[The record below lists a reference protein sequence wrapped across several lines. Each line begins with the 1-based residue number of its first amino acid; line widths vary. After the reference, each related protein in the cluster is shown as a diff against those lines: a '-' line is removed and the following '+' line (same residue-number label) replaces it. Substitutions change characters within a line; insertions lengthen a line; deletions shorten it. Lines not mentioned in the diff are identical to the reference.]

1 MRREFIVNIALLI
14 IINVIIKPIYIFG
27 VEARVQDLV
36 GTESY
41 GLYFS
46 LFNFVFL
53 FQFINDPGLQ
63 TWNAQFVPKN
73 RDIIGQHL
81 GDLSFAKLILSLF
94 FFVAALGMAYILG
107 FDEIKLLVI
116 ITINLIL
123 SSVFMLMRS
132 SIAGLGFYK
141 TDSLLSALDKL
152 LMILLIGFMVWLS
165 PLQEDFTVEMF
176 VLAQMFALA
185 IAVFIVGVVLVT
197 KSQKIIFLWSW
208 ASFKHILK
216 STAPYVMT
224 MIFMTA
230 YNKLDG
236 VMLGQ
241 LIDDNNYQ
249 AGVYASAYRFYD
261 AANMLGYLFAALLLP
276 MFAANMYNFS
286 ILKELQSLGL
296 RYASIVSICLVWGS
310 VFYGEDILPLLY
322 SEYQPDFFNTLK
334 WLIFGY
340 LAMAIGYIYGTLLVA
355 TGKIKYVNV
364 VYAFGLVFNVLLNVI
379 LIPKHGAKGAAI
391 ATLITQIVVLVGQIL
406 VVKKE
411 LFMTTEKNDIIKLT
425 VFFALSYGVFYM
437 LKSIFN
443 THWLISSLIS
453 VFICLLLPLV
463 LRLIR
468 FREVQLLLNKK
479 NS

>member
-1 MRREFIVNIALLI
+1 MRREFIVNILLLI
-14 IINVIIKPIYIFG
+14 IINLIIKPIYIFG
-27 VEARVQDLV
+27 VEARVQDIV

-73 RDIIGQHL
+73 RDTIGQHL
-81 GDLSFAKLILSLF
+81 GDLSFAKLILSF
-94 FFVAALGMAYILG
+94 FFFFAALSVAYILG
-107 FDEIKLLVI
+107 FDEIKLLAI
-116 ITINLIL
+116 ITINLVL

-141 TDSLLSALDKL
+141 ADSLLSALDKL
-152 LMILLIGFMVWLS
+152 LMILLIGFMVWFS
-165 PLQEDFTVEMF
+165 PLKEDFTIEMF
-176 VLAQMFALA
+176 VLVQMFAYI
-185 IAVFIVGVVLVT
+185 IAVFTIGIVLIT
-197 KSQKIIFLWSW
+197 KSQKIIFMWKW
-208 ASFKHILK
+208 TSFVYILK

-224 MIFMTA
+224 MVFMTA

-261 AANMLGYLFAALLLP
+261 AANMFGYLFASLLLP

-286 ILKELQSLGL
+286 TLKDLQSMGL
-296 RYASIVSICLVWGS
+296 RYASIVAICLVLGS

-355 TGKIKYVNV
+355 TGKIKYVNI
-364 VYAFGLVFNVLLNVI
+364 VYGFGLVFNVVLNVI
-379 LIPKHGAKGAAI
+379 LISKYGAKGAAM
-391 ATLITQIVVLVGQIL
+391 ATLITQIIVLLGQIL

-411 LFMTTEKNDIIKLT
+411 LNMDTEKNDIIKLI
-425 VFFALSYGVFYM
+425 VFFTMSYGAFY
-437 LKSIFN
+437 LVKSIFN
-443 THWLISSLIS
+443 THWLISASIS
-453 VFICLLLPLV
+453 VFICLLLPLP

-468 FREVQLLLNKK
+468 FQEVRLLLNKK